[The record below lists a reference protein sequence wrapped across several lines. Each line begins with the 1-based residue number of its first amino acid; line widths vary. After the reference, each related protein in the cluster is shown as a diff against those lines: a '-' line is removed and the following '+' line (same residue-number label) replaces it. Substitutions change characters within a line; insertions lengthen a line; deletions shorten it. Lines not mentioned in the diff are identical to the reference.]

1 MRAPVVAR
9 LRLHMYEPLRMKRR
23 RLLVQRRTIIIMFT
37 VKKPCKPV
45 VTSGL
50 THSSGA
56 RRARI
61 GAEIGLDLNKARTL
75 TQVHAYINARVYAR
89 SRARVDAQAPARN
102 GPGAR
107 PGGGGSLS
115 RARVMPSIGPCPI
128 VYIYLRNAK
137 QPRSQWA

>member
-45 VTSGL
+45 PTSGF
-50 THSSGA
+50 SRASDA
-56 RRARI
+56 RRVRV
-61 GAEIGLDLNKARTL
+61 GAEIGLGLNKARAL
-75 TQVHAYINARVYAR
+75 TQAHAYINARVYAR

-107 PGGGGSLS
+107 PGGRGVAQSSPRHAINRSL
-115 RARVMPSIGPCPI
+115 PHSIHIFTQREATP
-128 VYIYLRNAK
+128 
-137 QPRSQWA
+137 

>member
-45 VTSGL
+45 LTSGL
-50 THSSGA
+50 THSSDA
-56 RRARI
+56 RRARV
-61 GAEIGLDLNKARTL
+61 GAEIGLGLNKARTL
-75 TQVHAYINARVYAR
+75 TQAHARIDD
-89 SRARVDAQAPARN
+89 RVDARSQARD
-102 GPGAR
+102 
-107 PGGGGSLS
+107 GGGRGSLS
-115 RARVMPSIGPCPI
+115 RARVTPSIGPCPI